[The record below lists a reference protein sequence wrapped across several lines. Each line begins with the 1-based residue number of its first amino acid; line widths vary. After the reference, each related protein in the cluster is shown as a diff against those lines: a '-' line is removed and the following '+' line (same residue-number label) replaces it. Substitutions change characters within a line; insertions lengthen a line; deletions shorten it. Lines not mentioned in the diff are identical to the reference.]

1 MNNGNVVGLET
12 RYYIEGVT
20 WLGKVDTGISLYVIQ
35 SENKGN
41 KKAVTQTNHKIS
53 SVVTIQSNQKE

>member
-1 MNNGNVVGLET
+1 MNNGNVVGLEA

-41 KKAVTQTNHKIS
+41 KKR
-53 SVVTIQSNQKE
+53 

>member
-20 WLGKVDTGISLYVIQ
+20 WLGKVDTGISLYVFQ
-35 SENKGN
+35 W
-41 KKAVTQTNHKIS
+41 KKK
-53 SVVTIQSNQKE
+53 